1 MNSKIAVAVGLAAVL
16 ATMLVSTS
24 FAPAF
29 AADVSV
35 SIVPG
40 ASSKSTDAFAPNPVN
55 AKVGDTVIWT
65 NDDSQ
70 PHTVTS
76 GSNGTPDKKFDSSPN
91 FQPLLVPKGTFKHTF
106 TEAGDYAYYCGLH
119 PNMVG
124 TVKIAGGGET
134 GPTETKVTA
143 TLDGKSYDV
152 SSKSTT
158 SKATAATIE
167 AGKSVKVTFD
177 KAGEVELTLPKT
189 MINGIMSTGAVTAG
203 SQPVQYTMTDGAD
216 STTLKL
222 TVPAGSTTV
231 EIKGATVVPEFSV
244 IAVFVLGISIAALIG
259 YTRFAK
265 NSGIGFFGR
274 A

>member
-1 MNSKIAVAVGLAAVL
+1 MNSKIAVAVGLAGLL

-40 ASSKSTDAFAPNPVN
+40 ASSKSTDSFAPNPVN
-55 AKVGDTVIWT
+55 AKVGDTVTWT

-76 GSNGTPDKKFDSSPN
+76 GSNGTPDNKFNSSPN
-91 FQPLLVPKGTFKHTF
+91 FQPLLVPKGIFKHTF
-106 TEAGDYAYYCGLH
+106 AEAGDYPYYCGLH

-124 TVKIAGGGET
+124 TVKVTAGGEPT
-134 GPTETKVTA
+134 PTEAKVTA
-143 TLDGKSYDV
+143 TLDGKSYDIAY
-152 SSKSTT
+152 KSTT
-158 SKATAATIE
+158 SKATAATIDS
-167 AGKSVKVTFD
+167 GNKSVKVTFD
-177 KAGEVELTLPKT
+177 KAGDVELTLPKA
-189 MINGIMSTGAVTAG
+189 MISGINSIMAGGQELLKDQPTETADMSAVKF
-203 SQPVQYTMTDGAD
+203 
-216 STTLKL
+216 TL
-222 TVPAGSTTV
+222 PAGSTAV

-244 IAVFVLGISIAALIG
+244 IAVAVLGISIAAIIG

>member
-1 MNSKIAVAVGLAAVL
+1 
-16 ATMLVSTS
+16 
-24 FAPAF
+24 
-29 AADVSV
+29 
-35 SIVPG
+35 
-40 ASSKSTDAFAPNPVN
+40 VN

-124 TVKIAGGGET
+124 TVKVAAGGEPT
-134 GPTETKVTA
+134 PTETKVTA
-143 TLDGKSYDV
+143 TLDGKSYDIAYK
-152 SSKSTT
+152 SST
-158 SKATAATIE
+158 SKATAATIN
-167 AGKSVKVTFD
+167 ATGKAVKVTFD
-177 KAGEVELTLPKT
+177 KAGEVELTLPT
-189 MINGIMSTGAVTAG
+189 AMISGINSVTAG
-203 SQPVQYTMTDGAD
+203 GQTVNYTPTNGSN
-216 STTLKL
+216 STTIKF
-222 TVPAGSTTV
+222 TIPAGSTTV

-244 IAVFVLGISIAALIG
+244 IAVLVLGISIAALIG

>member
-106 TEAGDYAYYCGLH
+106 TEAGTFDYYCQLH
-119 PNMVG
+119 PAMVG
-124 TVKIAGGGET
+124 
-134 GPTETKVTA
+134 KVT
-143 TLDGKSYDV
+143 V
-152 SSKSTT
+152 S
-158 SKATAATIE
+158 
-167 AGKSVKVTFD
+167 
-177 KAGEVELTLPKT
+177 
-189 MINGIMSTGAVTAG
+189 
-203 SQPVQYTMTDGAD
+203 
-216 STTLKL
+216 
-222 TVPAGSTTV
+222 
-231 EIKGATVVPEFSV
+231 
-244 IAVFVLGISIAALIG
+244 
-259 YTRFAK
+259 
-265 NSGIGFFGR
+265 
-274 A
+274 

>member
-1 MNSKIAVAVGLAAVL
+1 MDSKIAVAVGLAAVL

-40 ASSKSTDAFAPNPVN
+40 ASSKSTDAYSPNPVN
-55 AKVGDTVIWT
+55 AKVGDTVTWT

-76 GSNGTPDKKFDSSPN
+76 GSSGTPDKKFDSSPN

-106 TEAGDYAYYCGLH
+106 TEAGDYPYYCGLH

-124 TVKIAGGGET
+124 TVKVAAGGEPT
-134 GPTETKVTA
+134 PTETKVTA
-143 TLDGKSYDV
+143 TLDGKSYDITY
-152 SSKSTT
+152 KSTT
-158 SKATAATIE
+158 SKATTATIDS
-167 AGKSVKVTFD
+167 GKSVTVTFD
-177 KAGEVELTLPKT
+177 KAGEVELKLP
-189 MINGIMSTGAVTAG
+189 
-203 SQPVQYTMTDGAD
+203 
-216 STTLKL
+216 TTLISGINSVSAGGQELLKDSPKQEGNMTEIKF

-244 IAVFVLGISIAALIG
+244 IAVAVLGISIAAIIG
-259 YTRFAK
+259 YSRFAR